1 MYKLMAIILVALVAI
16 VGLSRHFEM
25 SIGQDY
31 AYVKADYPRFAD
43 KAWFDFEVGKRGG
56 LEGVYDNVKE
66 KIKQ

>member
-1 MYKLMAIILVALVAI
+1 MFKLLAIILLTLVAI
-16 VGLSRHFEM
+16 VGLARNFEM
-25 SIGQDY
+25 LVGPDY

-43 KAWFDFEVGKRGG
+43 KTWFDFEVGKRGG